1 MDIYE
6 IIQKRRSV
14 RSYKPDPVPDEKLN
28 KILEAARLAPSAANR
43 QPVYF
48 IVIKNKKIKEALK
61 KAYMEEWFYTAPVI
75 ICACSVL
82 DRAWKRSDGKNYA
95 DIDAAIAMD
104 HLILAAT
111 TEGLGTCWVAAFK
124 EPVVKSILNL
134 SPGFEPLAMT
144 PLGYPF
150 VIPEPTFRKPI
161 EDMVKII

>member
-6 IIQKRRSV
+6 ILQKRRSI
-14 RSYKPDPVPDEKLN
+14 RSYKPDPVSDEKLN

-48 IVIKNKKIKEALK
+48 IVIKNKKTKEELK
-61 KAYMEEWFYTAPVI
+61 NAYDADWFYTAPVI
-75 ICACSVL
+75 ICACSL
-82 DRAWKRSDGKNYA
+82 PDRAWKRSDGKNYA
-95 DIDAAIAMD
+95 DIDASIAMD

-124 EPVVKSILNL
+124 TPIVKSILNL

-144 PLGYPF
+144 PLGYPCI
-150 VIPEPTFRKPI
+150 VPEPTFRKPR